1 MNWRQMQMVQIY
13 MENKMEYEELQ
24 QNLFLFRNNGG

>member
-1 MNWRQMQMVQIY
+1 MNWREMQMVQIY
-13 MENKMEYEELQ
+13 MENMEYEELQ